1 MHCRHHCII
10 EKLLHLILEGRLIT
24 SILFKVP
31 REDLA
36 LVSVKTS
43 PFLGLQILQQGG
55 IFIVPRDLCFEEC
68 NIYTYQIHFGVLYE
82 EYFCFIGI
90 LNNL

>member
-1 MHCRHHCII
+1 MNILTPPPLQKKKNKVREKNMHCRHHCII

-36 LVSVKTS
+36 LYKDIIIS
-43 PFLGLQILQQGG
+43 I
-55 IFIVPRDLCFEEC
+55 
-68 NIYTYQIHFGVLYE
+68 
-82 EYFCFIGI
+82 
-90 LNNL
+90 